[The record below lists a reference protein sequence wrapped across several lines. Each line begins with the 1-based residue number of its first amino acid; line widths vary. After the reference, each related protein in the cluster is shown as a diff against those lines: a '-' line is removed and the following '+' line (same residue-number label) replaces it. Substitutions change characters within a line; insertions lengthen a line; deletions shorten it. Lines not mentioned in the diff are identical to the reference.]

1 MIKIGELN
9 DDNFFLLQELL
20 DKNKGISDSE
30 YKNLYI
36 KHPYATTVDGNPTLI
51 LSSMKHY
58 GLHDEQLNTFLISNF
73 GTPGYELD
81 FFYELTYNEGDYTKP
96 HYDREIAI
104 QTTLVLLN
112 DDFSGGEL
120 FIDETDVKFNK
131 KKLYINFDGHKL
143 KHSVNKVLSGKRIVL
158 VIMFNKKQTL
168 I

>member
-1 MIKIGELN
+1 MIKKGLLTDSEM
-9 DDNFFLLQELL
+9 NFLINLLST
-20 DKNKGISDSE
+20 NGGMSDIE

-73 GTPGYELD
+73 GTPKYELD

-131 KKLYINFDGHKL
+131 KKSYINFDGHKL
-143 KHSVNKVLSGKRIVL
+143 KHSVNKIKSGKRIVL

>member
-1 MIKIGELN
+1 MIEIGELN

-30 YKNLYI
+30 YKNLSI
-36 KHPYATTVDGNPTLI
+36 KHPYAVNRDDNPII

-73 GTPGYELD
+73 GTPEYELD
-81 FFYELTYNEGDYTKP
+81 FFYELTYNEGDYTNP
-96 HYDREIAI
+96 HQDMEMIS

-120 FIDETDVKFNK
+120 FIDKTDVKFNK
-131 KKLYINFDGHKL
+131 KKSYINFDGHKL
-143 KHSVNKVLSGKRIVL
+143 KHSVNKIKSGKRIVL

>member
-1 MIKIGELN
+1 MIEISELN
-9 DDNFFLLQELL
+9 DENFSLLQELL

-30 YKNLYI
+30 YKNLSI
-36 KHPYATTVDGNPTLI
+36 KHPYAINRDDNAVI

-58 GLHDEQLNTFLISNF
+58 GLHDKQLNTFLISIF
-73 GTPGYELD
+73 GKPEYELD
-81 FFYELTYNEGDYTKP
+81 FFYELTYNEGNYTNP
-96 HYDREIAI
+96 HKDKYTVI

-112 DDFSGGEL
+112 DDFTGGEL

-131 KKLYINFDGHKL
+131 KKSYINFNGHKL
-143 KHSVNKVLSGKRIVL
+143 KHSVNEVLSGKRIVL